1 MIDIARALKAPLHT
15 WTESLLER
23 GDPSSSA
30 MWEVA
35 RRSAQVA
42 ALMLSVPF
50 WLAGD
55 MAEALAIGNA
65 PFADVTLAEEVRPL
79 DRPLDIQGFSV
90 STYQNSSNPEFCR
103 GSDWY
108 SHIHTLFGEDQASA
122 QFKGVGLL
130 TEQGREMVAYAVI
143 HANGSAIRFSV
154 EWADVR
160 SEDGSIDEAALQ
172 KYIELAQFFNEKGI
186 QPIITLHHFV
196 TPLDS
201 EGRSLL
207 ETKAGANEYV
217 TYATAVIRELAP
229 YVTHFMTFNE
239 PNVNAIE
246 NYILG
251 DFPAGGVA
259 RMWQASDVTHR
270 MLAAHERVYDAVR
283 EVRCADGDPPRI
295 GITHQALT
303 FLPTSRWNYLA
314 RITSFVMTY
323 CFHES
328 FMRWSESHQN
338 SFDLVGVQFYT
349 TPLIGGIIPD
359 STCREGE
366 EMVES
371 MRFRLFPEGILAVLR
386 EMGRRLPGKPLV
398 VTETGTAGE
407 NSVAE
412 PNDMDERRRRYMSR
426 SMRAVTQAI
435 REGIPMVGYMP
446 WTLFDNIEWH
456 HGFSRAHGFGL
467 VARDPETNAIRYTG
481 GIKPIQDFFS
491 AGGDA

>member
-1 MIDIARALKAPLHT
+1 
-15 WTESLLER
+15 
-23 GDPSSSA
+23 
-30 MWEVA
+30 
-35 RRSAQVA
+35 
-42 ALMLSVPF
+42 MLSVPF

-65 PFADVTLAEEVRPL
+65 PFADVTLEEGIEPLQQPL
-79 DRPLDIQGFSV
+79 DVRGFSV
-90 STYQNSSNPEFCR
+90 STYQNSSNSEFCR
-103 GSDWY
+103 GSDWHR
-108 SHIHTLFGEDQASA
+108 HIHTLFGGNEASA
-122 QFKGVGLL
+122 QFKGVDLL
-130 TEQGREMVAYAVI
+130 TKKGREMVANAVI

-160 SEDGSIDEAALQ
+160 SEDGSIDTAALQ
-172 KYIELAQFFNEKGI
+172 KYVELAQFFKEQGI

-207 ETKAGANEYV
+207 ETDAGAKEYIA
-217 TYATAVIRELAP
+217 YATAVIKELAP

-239 PNVNAIE
+239 PNVNAVE

-283 EVRCADGDPPRI
+283 DLKCADGEAPRI

-328 FMRWSESHQN
+328 FMRWAESHQS
-338 SFDLVGVQFYT
+338 SFDLLGVQFYT
-349 TPLIGGIIPD
+349 IPLIGGVIPD
-359 STCREGE
+359 SMCRQGE

-371 MRFRLFPEGILAVLR
+371 MRFRFFPEGILAVLR
-386 EMGRRLPGKPLV
+386 EIGRRLPDKPLI

-407 NSVAE
+407 NSVAK
-412 PNDMDERRRRYMSR
+412 PNDMDERRRMYMSR
-426 SMRAVTQAI
+426 SIQAVTQAAN
-435 REGIPMVGYMP
+435 EGIPIVGYMP

-467 VARDPETNAIRYTG
+467 VARNPETNDIRYTG

-491 AGGDA
+491 ATGDA